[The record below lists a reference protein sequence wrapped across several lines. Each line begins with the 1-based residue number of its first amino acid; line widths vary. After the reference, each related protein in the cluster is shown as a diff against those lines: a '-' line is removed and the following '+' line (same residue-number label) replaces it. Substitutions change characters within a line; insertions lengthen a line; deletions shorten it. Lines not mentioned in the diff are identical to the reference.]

1 MVKTTLHYTGYS
13 AGISINKMSNI
24 TQVVRTEKNMTTLK
38 KSIIA
43 TDLDQVLSSTGP
55 YTFFA
60 PSDLA
65 FEKLDIGILE
75 DLLMRENKKKLT
87 DLLNLHVVAGSIPF
101 KDLKDGEKLKT
112 LNGKELL
119 VEVTDAKVTIAGA
132 AIQNHD
138 VKTSNG
144 VIHSLDTVLK
154 N

>member
-24 TQVVRTEKNMTTLK
+24 TQVVRTEKSMTTLK

>member
-24 TQVVRTEKNMTTLK
+24 TQVVRTEKSMTTLK

-87 DLLNLHVVAGSIPF
+87 DLLNLHVVAGNIPF

>member
-1 MVKTTLHYTGYS
+1 MVKTTLHYIGYS

-87 DLLNLHVVAGSIPF
+87 DLLNLHVVAGNIPF

>member
-1 MVKTTLHYTGYS
+1 MVKTTLHYIGYS

-75 DLLMRENKKKLT
+75 DLLLRENKKKLT
-87 DLLNLHVVAGSIPF
+87 DLLNLHVVAGNIPF

>member
-1 MVKTTLHYTGYS
+1 
-13 AGISINKMSNI
+13 
-24 TQVVRTEKNMTTLK
+24 MTTLK
-38 KSIIA
+38 KTIIA

-65 FEKLDIGILE
+65 FQKLQSGVID
-75 DLLMRENKKKLT
+75 DLLLKENKAKLT
-87 DLLNLHVVAGSIPF
+87 ELLNLHVVAGKIPF

-112 LNGKELL
+112 LNGKELS
-119 VEVTDAKVTIAGA
+119 VGVKDNQVTIDGA
-132 AIQNHD
+132 AIQNYD
-138 VKTSNG
+138 VKSSNG

>member
-1 MVKTTLHYTGYS
+1 MVKTTLHYAGYS
-13 AGISINKMSNI
+13 AGISIKKMSNI

-87 DLLNLHVVAGSIPF
+87 DLLNLHVVAGNIPF